1 MSSHHFTVTLKVAP
15 TRFRMRKDRIPA
27 PIEQVLIKGMT
38 AVSPDS
44 CIFPYIEK
52 C

>member
-1 MSSHHFTVTLKVAP
+1 MSSHHITATLTVP
-15 TRFRMRKDRIPA
+15 SRRFRMRKHRFQA
-27 PIEQVLIKGMT
+27 PIEQLLIKGMI

-44 CIFPYIEK
+44 CIFPYKEN